1 MLRNKILV
9 IGRRGVGK
17 FSINHS
23 GKKIPWNIETKYYKA
38 RVYFWIDETVGR
50 NDINWEVVT
59 GYLDEDNGIGDVVD
73 AIIFVF
79 RKDEPSTFEDIHTF
93 LPFIKRYEPSI
104 TLAVGTGRSNDEN
117 GFEYVDLEETK
128 SQDAIE
134 RVGIDRILEAL
145 QSHMWEEDED
155 DDNYHK
161 ELYEAMSNL
170 NFEQKNTNKEGLM
183 LLKSDDEEE
192 GEGESTQIEGSDDDE
207 FYGDSMVNQEEV
219 ELMYDQIF
227 GDFEEEDGLDK
238 VLSKLNNLR
247 GKMLPDNERRKLA
260 ASVAYSFSKHMGD

>member
-1 MLRNKILV
+1 MQGYANSLTFDSEMFVEEVEDIGDFFEDLIPDEEEENYSDLLV
-9 IGRRGVGK
+9 D
-17 FSINHS
+17 
-23 GKKIPWNIETKYYKA
+23 WNIETKYYKA

-104 TLAVGTGRSNDEN
+104 TLAN

-183 LLKSDDEEE
+183 LLKSDDR
-192 GEGESTQIEGSDDDE
+192 
-207 FYGDSMVNQEEV
+207 F
-219 ELMYDQIF
+219 F
-227 GDFEEEDGLDK
+227 
-238 VLSKLNNLR
+238 
-247 GKMLPDNERRKLA
+247 
-260 ASVAYSFSKHMGD
+260 

>member
-17 FSINHS
+17 FSI
-23 GKKIPWNIETKYYKA
+23 IPWNIETKYYKA

-104 TLAVGTGRSNDEN
+104 TLAN

-207 FYGDSMVNQEEV
+207 FYGESMVNQEEV

-227 GDFEEEDGLDK
+227 GDFDEEDGLDK